1 MNGARVA
8 ALTLAIVL
16 AGCGVTTPTRP
27 SASAPSVG
35 WQRINVATVP
45 WPGGA
50 EDVIAVDGGF
60 LLAGISRQGAF
71 VLSSPDGVQWQDR
84 SPGIEGNGAGVGIV
98 ALADGDATT
107 VAILDV
113 RSEAGPQLALSQSRD
128 GLEWRNVDAPLDGFR
143 GVAAADVVWTGN
155 EFIAVGGRS
164 LGGEDPAIQTVVASS
179 PDGVQWSVEAP
190 PPLVLSSW
198 RGPDAAT
205 VLDRRPVV
213 LATAAVGRLATLL
226 TRDASGAWSSTE
238 MRDVRDKQVFAITAT
253 SDGLLFGGCTGDVG
267 VRRAPV
273 VWSDAGGD
281 GRALVPVTLPGDD
294 GCVVSLAGTEGDWL
308 ATGFDGDRA
317 AVWSSPDGLEW
328 TSAGPQEVFI
338 GPVGAIARSAANI
351 AGTWLAVGYDIR
363 PLGSDARETI
373 AVWRGP

>member
-1 MNGARVA
+1 MTVA
-8 ALTLAIVL
+8 FVL
-16 AGCGVTTPTRP
+16 VGCGVTVPTRP

-45 WPGGA
+45 WPGRA

-60 LLAGISRQGAF
+60 LMASFGREGSILAFSA
-71 VLSSPDGVQWQDR
+71 DGVRWDDR
-84 SPGIEGNGAGVGIV
+84 SAAIEANGPGVAILALAASETATV
-98 ALADGDATT
+98 AL
-107 VAILDV
+107 LDV

-128 GLEWRNVDAPLDGFR
+128 GLEWRSVDAPLDGLK

-179 PDGVQWSVEAP
+179 LDGVRWSVEAP
-190 PPLVLSSW
+190 PPLGLSSW
-198 RGPDAAT
+198 RGPEAAT
-205 VLDRRPVV
+205 VLDQRPVI
-213 LATAAVGRLATLL
+213 LASAAVGRLATLL
-226 TRDASGAWSSTE
+226 TRDARGAWSSTE
-238 MRDVRDKQVFAITAT
+238 MRDVRDRQVFAITAT
-253 SDGLLFGGCTGDVG
+253 SDGLLLGGCSGDVG
-267 VRRAPV
+267 AVRTPM

-308 ATGFDGDRA
+308 ATGFEGGRA
-317 AVWSSPDGLEW
+317 AVWSSPDALDW
-328 TSAGPQEVFI
+328 KSASPDEVFI
-338 GPVGAIARSAANI
+338 GPVGAIARSAVNI
-351 AGTWLAVGYDIR
+351 AGTWLVVGYDIR